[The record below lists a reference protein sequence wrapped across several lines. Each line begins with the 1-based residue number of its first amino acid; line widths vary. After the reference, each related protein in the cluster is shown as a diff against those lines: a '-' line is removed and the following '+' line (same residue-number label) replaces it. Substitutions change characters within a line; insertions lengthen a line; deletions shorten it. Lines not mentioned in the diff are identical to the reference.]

1 MDTKQKY
8 MTAIA
13 PNKVTLSINFI
24 TQLEQCKEV
33 RWRDIVDMVEFM
45 DNRIRKTTHL
55 CHVFQDEGIFI
66 QFKVR
71 LRPKR
76 EYEFVSMKI
85 VDSDTYLDA
94 ILDGTSITLN
104 LHKLR
109 NAK

>member
-13 PNKVTLSINFI
+13 PNKITLSINFI
-24 TQLEQCKEV
+24 NQLEECESVK
-33 RWRDIVDMVEFM
+33 WKDIVGMVEFM
-45 DNRIRKTTHL
+45 DNRIRKTTYL
-55 CHVFQDEGIFI
+55 CHAFKKENVFIE
-66 QFKVR
+66 FKVR

-76 EYEFVSMKI
+76 EYEFVSMNI

-94 ILDGTSITLN
+94 ILDNRSILFN
-104 LHKLR
+104 KQKLR